1 VVSNIPPVPDEPDE
15 PEWLKSKGT
24 VKLSSLP
31 ATTIPVLDATVAVAT
46 VAATLPSVTESPPSA
61 TSSHGVADGPAAEFF
76 KSPLVP
82 SLSESISEQALPGPV
97 IPDVGP
103 NYGLLAVTPLAVP
116 DTGPGVAIPLANAA
130 VMDPHASEPEAVAG
144 ADHRSGAA
152 ALPALSPPP
161 SAEPGDAPDEDE
173 APPRPEGPL
182 LEPDPVALDEFDV
195 TAPVDADAAS
205 NSIAENAAA
214 GTKVGIT
221 ASAFDADATTS
232 GVTYSLANDGGGR
245 FAIDAVTGEVSVA
258 AGASFDRESES
269 AITVVVTAT
278 SQDGSASTQSF
289 AIAVTDVDEF
299 DVTPVSDSNATANAV
314 TENAAIGTAVG
325 ITAFASD
332 GDATTNGVTYAL
344 TDDAGGR
351 FAIDATTGV
360 VTVAGAI
367 DREAGATQAITVRAT
382 SADGSTTT
390 QSYTITINDV
400 DEFDVTP
407 VSDSNAVAN
416 AVTENAAIGTTV
428 GITAFASDGDAT
440 NSGVTYALTDDAG
453 GRFAI
458 DATTGVVTV
467 AGAIDRE
474 AGATQAIT
482 VRATSAD
489 GSTAT
494 QTYSIAVTD
503 VDEFDVS
510 PVSDSNAAANAVTEN
525 AAIGTTVGITAFAS
539 DGDATNSGVTYSL
552 ANDAGGR
559 FAIDATTGV
568 VTVAG
573 AIDREAGATQAITVR
588 ATSADGST
596 ATQSY
601 TIAIN
606 DADEFDVTPV
616 GDSNATSNSIA
627 ENAAAGTKV
636 GITAFASDGDAT
648 TSGITYSLANDG
660 GGRFVIDAATGE
672 VSVAAGASFDRE
684 SESAITVAVT
694 ATSQDGSVSTQSFAI
709 AVTDVDEFDVTAP
722 VDADAATN
730 SIAENAAAGT
740 KVGITGF
747 ASDGDATT
755 SGITYSLANDAG
767 GRFVIDAATGEV
779 SVAAGA
785 SFDRESESA
794 ITVAVTATSQDGSA
808 STQSFA
814 IAVTDVDEFDVTAP
828 VDTDAAAN
836 SIAENAAAG
845 TKVGITASAF
855 DADATTSGVT
865 YSLANDGGGRFAIDA
880 VTGEVSVAAGASFD
894 RESESAI
901 TVVVTATSQDG
912 SASTQSFA
920 IAVTDVDEFDVTAP
934 VDTDAAANSIA
945 ENAAAGTKVGI
956 TGFASD
962 GDATTSGITYSL
974 ANDAG
979 GRFVI
984 DAATGEVSVAAG
996 ASFDRESESAI
1007 TVAVT
1012 ATSQDGS
1019 ASTQSFAIAVTD
1031 VDEFDVTPVSD
1042 SNAAANAVTENAA
1055 IGTTVG
1061 ITGFASDGDA
1071 TNSGVTYA
1079 LTDNAG
1085 GRFAIDATTGVVTVA
1100 GAIDREAGATQAITV
1115 RATSA
1120 DGSTTTQSY
1129 SIAVGDVDEFDVTP
1143 VADSNAA
1150 ANAVT
1155 ENAAIGTT
1163 VGITAFASD
1172 GDATTN
1178 GITYALTDDAG
1189 GRFAIDAATGVV
1201 TVAGAIDREA
1211 GATQAIIVRATSA
1224 DGSTATQTYSIAV
1237 GDADEFDV
1245 TPVSDSNAAAN
1256 AVTENA
1262 AIGTTVGITAFA
1274 SDGDATTN
1282 GVTYSLTDNAGGRF
1296 AIDATTGV
1304 VTVAGAIDRE
1314 AGATQAITVRAT
1326 SADGSTAT
1334 QTYSIA
1340 VGDADEFDVTAP
1352 VDTDA
1357 AANAVTE
1364 NAAIGTTVG
1373 ITAFAS
1379 DGDATTNG
1387 VTYALTDDAGGR
1399 FAIDA
1404 TTGVVT
1410 VAGAIDREA
1419 GATQAITVRATSA
1432 DGSTATQSYSI
1443 AVTDVDEFD
1452 VTAPVDADVA
1462 SNSIAENAA
1471 AGTTVGITAFAS
1483 DGDATTNGITY
1494 ALTDDAGGRFAIDA
1508 TTGVVT
1514 VAGAIDRE
1522 AGATQA
1528 ITVRATSADGS
1539 TTTQSY
1545 SIAVGDVDEFDV
1557 TPVAD
1562 SNAAANA
1569 VTENAAIGTTV
1580 GITAFASDGDAT
1592 TNGITYALTDDAGG
1606 RFAIDAATGVVTV
1619 AGAIDREAG
1628 ATQAIIVRATS
1639 ADGSTATQTYSIAV
1653 GDADEFDVTPV
1664 SDSNAAANAV
1674 TENAAIGTTVGI
1686 TAFASDGD
1694 ATTNGVTY
1702 SLTDNAGGRFAI
1714 DATTGVVTV
1723 AGAIDREAGATQAI
1737 TVRATSADGSTA
1749 TQTYSIAVGDADEF
1763 DVTAPVDTD
1772 AAANAVTENAAIG
1785 TTVGITAFASD
1796 GDATNSGVTYAL
1808 TDDAGGRFAID
1819 ATTGVVTVA
1828 GAIDRE
1834 AGATQAIIVRATS
1847 ADGSTAT
1854 QTYSIAVGDADEFDV
1869 TPVSDSN
1876 AAANAVTENAAIGT
1890 TVGITAFASDG
1901 DATTNGITYSL
1912 TDDAGGRFA
1921 IDAATGVVTVAG
1933 AIDREAGATQAITV
1947 RATSADGSTATQT
1960 YSIAVGDADEFDVSP
1975 VADSNAAADAVTENA
1990 AIGTTVGVTAFA
2002 SDGDAGNSG
2011 VTYALTDD
2019 AGGRFAIDATTGVVT
2034 VAGAIDREAGATQ
2047 AITVRATSADGS
2059 TATQSYT
2066 IAINDADEFDVTAP
2080 VDADAATNSIAE
2092 NAAAG
2097 TKVGITGFA
2106 SDGDA
2111 TNSGV
2116 TYSLTDD
2123 AGGRFVIDAATGE
2136 VSVAAGASFDRE
2148 SESAITVAVT
2158 ATSEDGSASTQSF
2171 AIAVTDVDEFDV
2183 TAPVDADAAAN
2194 SIAENAAAGTKVG
2207 ITGLASDGD
2216 ATTSGITYSL
2226 ANDGG
2231 GRFVIDAATG
2241 EVSVAAGA
2249 SFDRE
2254 SESAITVAVTAT
2266 SQDGSASTQSFAIAV
2281 TDVDE
2286 FDVTAPVD
2294 VDAAANSIAENA
2306 AAGTKVGITG
2316 FASDGDATTSGVTYS
2331 LANDG
2336 GGRFVID
2343 AATGEVSV
2351 AAGASFDRE
2360 SESAITV
2367 VVTATSQDGSAS
2379 AQSFAIAVTDV
2390 DEFDVSPVTDS
2401 NAAANAVTENA
2412 AIGTTVGVT
2421 AFASDGD
2428 ATNSGVTY
2436 ALTDDAG
2443 GRFAIDATTG
2453 VVTVA
2458 GAIDREAG
2466 ATQAITVRATS
2477 ADGST
2482 ATQSYT
2488 ITINDVDEF
2497 DVTAP
2502 VDADVASNSI
2512 AENAAA
2518 GTKVGITGFASDGDA
2533 TTSGITYSLANDGGG
2548 RFVIDAATGEVS
2560 VAAGASFD
2568 RESESAITVAVTATS
2583 QDGSASTQSFAIAVT
2598 DVDEFDVTPVS
2609 DSNAAANAVTENAA
2623 IGTTVGITAFAS
2635 DGDATTNGVTYSLT
2649 DDAGGRFAIDATTG
2663 VVTVAGA
2670 IDREAGATRSIT
2682 VTATSQDG
2690 STATQSYTITINDA
2704 DEFDVTPVGDS
2715 NAAANAVTE
2724 NAAIGTTVGITAFAS
2739 DGDATNSGVTYALT
2753 DDAGGRFAIDATTG
2767 VVTVA
2772 GAIDR
2777 EAGATQAITVTAT
2790 SADGSTATQSYT
2802 IAINDVDEFDV
2813 TAVTD
2818 SNAAANA
2825 VTENAA
2831 IGTVV
2836 GITAFASDGDATNSG
2851 VTYALTDNAGGRFA
2865 IDATTGVVTVAGAI
2879 DREAGATQAI
2889 TVRATSADGSTATQS
2904 YSIAVGDVDEFDVT
2918 PVGDSNAAAN
2928 AVTENAAIGTVVGI
2942 TAFASDGDATN
2953 SGVTYA
2959 LTDNAGGRFAIDATT
2974 GVVTVAGAIDREA
2987 GATQAITVRATSADG
3002 STATQSYSIAVTD
3015 VDEFDVTP
3023 VSDSN
3028 AAANAVTENAAIGTT
3043 VGITAF
3049 ASDGDAT
3056 NSGVTYALTDDAG
3069 GRFAIDATTGVVTVA
3084 GAIDREAGAT
3094 QAITVTA
3101 TSADGSTATQSYS
3114 IAVTDVDE
3122 FDVTPVSDSNAAAN
3136 AVTENAAI
3144 GTTVGITAF
3153 ASDGDATTNGVT
3165 YALTDDAGGRF
3176 AIDATTG
3183 VVTVAGAIDREA
3195 GATQAI
3201 IVRATSA
3208 DGSTATQS
3216 YSIAVGD
3223 ADEFDVTP
3231 VADSNAAANAVTE
3244 NAAIGTTVGITAF
3257 ASDGDATNSGVTYA
3271 LTDNA
3276 GGRFAI
3282 DATTGVVTVAGAL
3295 NFETSAS
3302 HAITVRATSADGST
3316 ASQTFNIGVND
3327 LNDETPTN
3335 ISLASTG
3342 INEERTG
3349 KITFTL
3355 AGEKDVDPPLVEVFA
3370 NGVSL
3375 GIVQL
3380 TNAHDTRT
3388 QGFGDLSDLEAAAQ
3402 TFTLNLPLGVT
3413 DPGSISFRLLNDSWD
3428 PTTGYDTNFYV
3439 RDVTVGST
3447 SLAGSQ
3453 GTGSPYIFGN
3463 WAQVNSND
3471 APISFAP
3478 PSGGWDTRQIAGTL
3492 SATDADASNSFT
3504 YTLTSD
3510 PSGLFEISGDKI
3522 IVKPGLETN
3531 FEAATS
3537 HTVTVQVN
3545 DGAGHTFSR
3554 VFTIAVN
3561 NINEA
3566 PTDIAFDGNS
3576 SLATTSGGTL
3586 VGPQAADHPDLMV
3599 GFALDEGTGTTAAS
3613 LNGGAT
3619 LTLLNGAGWTSAPV
3633 GSAINL
3639 AGGTTNAGAQ
3649 AQLTP
3654 FAHSGAI
3661 SVSMYARM
3669 DNVDGGTR
3677 EWQRLFDFGNT
3688 NNTINGGQVF
3698 NTDDMRLEVIVNGT
3712 YYSVVAADAIQDG
3725 EWAHWSFTVSET
3737 GVMRIYKDGLLLAEA
3752 QGATPVLDGNGV
3764 YRLGAS
3770 SFGGDDSLDGAI
3782 ADVTIHRDDL
3792 TAAEVAQLA
3801 NNSSIGLTASTAIAT
3816 VSSVSSPVAGDTFT
3830 FSLTDN
3836 AGGVFTIDAST
3847 GEISLSSAYDVPGGV
3862 PEFVASSGSLN
3873 PFNGIDQGTDT
3884 NPHLVDIDNDGDLD
3898 LFVGRD
3904 NGGLAFY
3911 RNTGTSTTPTYVFVQ
3926 HNPFTLNSNATD
3938 NDPTF
3943 VDIDNDGDMDAFVSD
3958 ISGSTQYF
3966 RNVGTAANPSFA
3978 AAVTNPFGLADAGS
3992 YTAITFA
3999 DLDGDGD
4006 SDAIIGDDS
4015 GNLDYFRN
4023 TGTASSPAFT
4033 YIGANPFGL
4042 ADVGTYAA
4050 PDFADFDNDGDLD
4063 GLVGRSDGQ
4072 FVYFENIG
4080 TATAPS
4086 FVATTNP
4093 FGLIDIGAGSNV
4105 DAGDIDGDGD
4115 LDLLVGRS
4123 DGTIAYFTNVGGH
4136 SGTVFSDTVTVRVT
4150 GSSGES
4156 YSETI
4161 GIHLGTERA
4170 DTITGTA
4177 LSDIIYGLG
4186 QTGDTLSG
4194 GGGDDSIYGS
4204 DGNDQISGGDGND
4217 MLVGN
4222 GGSDAING
4230 GAGIDTVDY
4239 SASSAGVTI
4248 NLATGAAGIG
4258 GDAQGDTLVGIENV
4272 TGSAFADTLVGNAD
4286 ANSFRGGNGD
4296 DTLTGGGGSDWFTL
4310 AVGDDRD
4317 SISGGTGGGWIDTI
4331 EMEGMAPGTFT
4342 LELDSGASITSQNAS
4357 EIILSA
4363 DASGRI
4369 LYGNG
4374 DRVDF
4379 SGIERITW

>member
-1 VVSNIPPVPDEPDE
+1 MPAAASPSTPPPASSRWPG
-15 PEWLKSKGT
+15 PSTARPGATQAIT
-24 VKLSSLP
+24 VR
-31 ATTIPVLDATVAVAT
+31 
-46 VAATLPSVTESPPSA
+46 A
-61 TSSHGVADGPAAEFF
+61 TSADG
-76 KSPLVP
+76 STTTQ
-82 SLSESISEQALPGPV
+82 SYTIT
-97 IPDVGP
+97 INDV
-103 NYGLLAVTPLAVP
+103 
-116 DTGPGVAIPLANAA
+116 
-130 VMDPHASEPEAVAG
+130 
-144 ADHRSGAA
+144 
-152 ALPALSPPP
+152 
-161 SAEPGDAPDEDE
+161 
-173 APPRPEGPL
+173 
-182 LEPDPVALDEFDV
+182 DEFDV
-195 TAPVDADAAS
+195 TAPVDADVAP

-221 ASAFDADATTS
+221 GFASDGDATNS
-232 GVTYSLANDGGGR
+232 GVTYSLTDDAGGR
-245 FAIDAVTGEVSVA
+245 FVIDAVTGEVSVA

-269 AITVVVTAT
+269 AITVAVTAMSQDGSASTQSFAIAVTDADEFDVTPVSDSNAAANAVTENAAIGTTVGVTAFASDGDATNSGVTYSLTDDAGGRFVIDAATGEVSVAAGASFDRESESAITVAVTAT

-299 DVTPVSDSNATANAV
+299 DVAPVSDSNAAANAV
-314 TENAAIGTAVG
+314 TENAAIGTTVG

-332 GDATTNGVTYAL
+332 GDATNSGITYALTDDAGGRFAIDAATGVVTVAGAIDREAGATQAITVRATSADGSTATQSYTITINDADEFDVTAVTDSNAAANAVTENAAIGTTVGVTAFASDGDATNSGVTYAL

-367 DREAGATQAITVRAT
+367 DREAGASQAITVRAT
-382 SADGSTTT
+382 SADGSTAT
-390 QSYTITINDV
+390 QSYTIAINDV
-400 DEFDVTP
+400 DEFDVTA
-407 VSDSNAVAN
+407 VSDSNAAAN

-474 AGATQAIT
+474 AGASQAIT

-494 QTYSIAVTD
+494 QSYTIAIND
-503 VDEFDVS
+503 VDEFDVTA
-510 PVSDSNAAANAVTEN
+510 VSDSNAAANAVTEN

-539 DGDATNSGVTYSL
+539 DGDATNSGVTYALTDDAGGRFAIDAATGVVTVAGAIDREAGATQAITVRATSADGSTTTQSYTITINDVDEFDVTAPVDADVAPNSIAENAAAGTKVGITGFASDGDATNSGVTYSL
-552 ANDAGGR
+552 TDDAGGRFVIDAVTGEVSVAAGASFDRESESAITVAVTAMSQDGSASTQSFAIAVTDADEFDVTPVSDSNAAANAVTENAAIGTTVGVTAFASDGDATNSGVTYSLTDDAGGRFVIDAATGEVSVAAGASFDRESESAITVAVTATSQDGSASTQSFAIAVTDVDEFDVAPVSDSNAAANAVTENAAIGTTVGITAFASDGDATNSGITYALTDDAGGRFAIDAATGVVTVAGAIDREAGATQAITVRATSADGSTATQSYTITINDADEFDVTAVTDSNAAANAVTENAAIGTTVGVTAFASDGDATNSGVTYALTDDAGGRFAIDATTGVVTVAGAIDREAGASQAITVRATSADGSTATQSYTIAINDVDEFDVTAVSDSNAAANAVTENAAIGTTVGITAFASDGDATNSGVTYALTDDAGGRFAIDATTGVVTVAGAIDREAGASQAITVRATSADGSTATQSYTIAINDVDEFDVTAVSDSNAAANAVTENAAIGTTVGITAFASDGDATNSGITYALTDDAGGR

-606 DADEFDVTPV
+606 D
-616 GDSNATSNSIA
+616 
-627 ENAAAGTKV
+627 
-636 GITAFASDGDAT
+636 
-648 TSGITYSLANDG
+648 
-660 GGRFVIDAATGE
+660 
-672 VSVAAGASFDRE
+672 
-684 SESAITVAVT
+684 
-694 ATSQDGSVSTQSFAI
+694 
-709 AVTDVDEFDVTAP
+709 VDEFDVTAP
-722 VDADAATN
+722 VDADAAAN

-747 ASDGDATT
+747 ASDDDATT
-755 SGITYSLANDAG
+755 SGVIYSLDNDGG

-845 TKVGITASAF
+845 TKVGITGFAS
-855 DADATTSGVT
+855 DGDATTSGVT
-865 YSLANDGGGRFAIDA
+865 YSLANDG
-880 VTGEVSVAAGASFD
+880 
-894 RESESAI
+894 
-901 TVVVTATSQDG
+901 
-912 SASTQSFA
+912 
-920 IAVTDVDEFDVTAP
+920 
-934 VDTDAAANSIA
+934 
-945 ENAAAGTKVGI
+945 
-956 TGFASD
+956 
-962 GDATTSGITYSL
+962 
-974 ANDAG
+974 G

-1079 LTDNAG
+1079 LTD
-1085 GRFAIDATTGVVTVA
+1085 D
-1100 GAIDREAGATQAITV
+1100 
-1115 RATSA
+1115 
-1120 DGSTTTQSY
+1120 
-1129 SIAVGDVDEFDVTP
+1129 
-1143 VADSNAA
+1143 
-1150 ANAVT
+1150 
-1155 ENAAIGTT
+1155 
-1163 VGITAFASD
+1163 
-1172 GDATTN
+1172 
-1178 GITYALTDDAG
+1178 
-1189 GRFAIDAATGVV
+1189 
-1201 TVAGAIDREA
+1201 
-1211 GATQAIIVRATSA
+1211 
-1224 DGSTATQTYSIAV
+1224 
-1237 GDADEFDV
+1237 
-1245 TPVSDSNAAAN
+1245 
-1256 AVTENA
+1256 
-1262 AIGTTVGITAFA
+1262 
-1274 SDGDATTN
+1274 
-1282 GVTYSLTDNAGGRF
+1282 AGGRF

-1340 VGDADEFDVTAP
+1340 VGDVDEFDVTAVSDSNAAANAVTENAAIGTTVGITAFASDGDATNSGVTYSLTDDAGGRFAIDPTTGVVTVAGAIDREAGATQAITVTATSADGSTATQSYTITINDVDEFDVTAP
-1352 VDTDA
+1352 VDADAAANSIAENAAAGTKVGITGFASDGDATTSGVTYSLDNDGGGRFVIDAATGEVSVAAGASFDRESESAITVAVTATSQDGSASTQSFAIAVTDVDEFDVTAVSDSNAAANAVTENAAIGTTVGITAFASDGDATNSGITYALTDDAGGRFAIDAATGVVTVAGAIDREAGATQAITVRATSADGSTATQSYSIAVGDADEFDVTPVGDSNAAANAVTENAAVGTAVGITAFASDGDATNSGVTYSLTDDAGGRFAIDAATGVVTVAGAIDREAGATQAITVRATSADGSTTTQSYTITINDVDEFDVTAPVDADVASNSIAENAAAGTKVGITGFASDGDATTSGITYSLANDGGGHFVIDAATGEVSVAAGASFDRESESAITVAVTATSQDGSTATQSYSIAIGDVDEFDVTPVGDSNA

-1432 DGSTATQSYSI
+1432 DGST
-1443 AVTDVDEFD
+1443 
-1452 VTAPVDADVA
+1452 
-1462 SNSIAENAA
+1462 
-1471 AGTTVGITAFAS
+1471 
-1483 DGDATTNGITY
+1483 
-1494 ALTDDAGGRFAIDA
+1494 
-1508 TTGVVT
+1508 
-1514 VAGAIDRE
+1514 
-1522 AGATQA
+1522 
-1528 ITVRATSADGS
+1528 
-1539 TTTQSY
+1539 TTQSY
-1545 SIAVGDVDEFDV
+1545 SIAINDVDEFDV
-1557 TPVAD
+1557 TPV
-1562 SNAAANA
+1562 S
-1569 VTENAAIGTTV
+1569 
-1580 GITAFASDGDAT
+1580 
-1592 TNGITYALTDDAGG
+1592 
-1606 RFAIDAATGVVTV
+1606 
-1619 AGAIDREAG
+1619 
-1628 ATQAIIVRATS
+1628 
-1639 ADGSTATQTYSIAV
+1639 
-1653 GDADEFDVTPV
+1653 
-1664 SDSNAAANAV
+1664 
-1674 TENAAIGTTVGI
+1674 
-1686 TAFASDGD
+1686 
-1694 ATTNGVTY
+1694 
-1702 SLTDNAGGRFAI
+1702 
-1714 DATTGVVTV
+1714 
-1723 AGAIDREAGATQAI
+1723 
-1737 TVRATSADGSTA
+1737 
-1749 TQTYSIAVGDADEF
+1749 
-1763 DVTAPVDTD
+1763 
-1772 AAANAVTENAAIG
+1772 
-1785 TTVGITAFASD
+1785 
-1796 GDATNSGVTYAL
+1796 
-1808 TDDAGGRFAID
+1808 
-1819 ATTGVVTVA
+1819 
-1828 GAIDRE
+1828 
-1834 AGATQAIIVRATS
+1834 
-1847 ADGSTAT
+1847 
-1854 QTYSIAVGDADEFDV
+1854 
-1869 TPVSDSN
+1869 
-1876 AAANAVTENAAIGT
+1876 
-1890 TVGITAFASDG
+1890 
-1901 DATTNGITYSL
+1901 
-1912 TDDAGGRFA
+1912 
-1921 IDAATGVVTVAG
+1921 
-1933 AIDREAGATQAITV
+1933 
-1947 RATSADGSTATQT
+1947 
-1960 YSIAVGDADEFDVSP
+1960 
-1975 VADSNAAADAVTENA
+1975 
-1990 AIGTTVGVTAFA
+1990 
-2002 SDGDAGNSG
+2002 
-2011 VTYALTDD
+2011 
-2019 AGGRFAIDATTGVVT
+2019 
-2034 VAGAIDREAGATQ
+2034 
-2047 AITVRATSADGS
+2047 
-2059 TATQSYT
+2059 
-2066 IAINDADEFDVTAP
+2066 
-2080 VDADAATNSIAE
+2080 
-2092 NAAAG
+2092 
-2097 TKVGITGFA
+2097 
-2106 SDGDA
+2106 
-2111 TNSGV
+2111 
-2116 TYSLTDD
+2116 
-2123 AGGRFVIDAATGE
+2123 
-2136 VSVAAGASFDRE
+2136 
-2148 SESAITVAVT
+2148 
-2158 ATSEDGSASTQSF
+2158 
-2171 AIAVTDVDEFDV
+2171 
-2183 TAPVDADAAAN
+2183 
-2194 SIAENAAAGTKVG
+2194 
-2207 ITGLASDGD
+2207 
-2216 ATTSGITYSL
+2216 
-2226 ANDGG
+2226 
-2231 GRFVIDAATG
+2231 
-2241 EVSVAAGA
+2241 
-2249 SFDRE
+2249 
-2254 SESAITVAVTAT
+2254 
-2266 SQDGSASTQSFAIAV
+2266 
-2281 TDVDE
+2281 
-2286 FDVTAPVD
+2286 
-2294 VDAAANSIAENA
+2294 
-2306 AAGTKVGITG
+2306 
-2316 FASDGDATTSGVTYS
+2316 
-2331 LANDG
+2331 
-2336 GGRFVID
+2336 
-2343 AATGEVSV
+2343 
-2351 AAGASFDRE
+2351 
-2360 SESAITV
+2360 
-2367 VVTATSQDGSAS
+2367 
-2379 AQSFAIAVTDV
+2379 
-2390 DEFDVSPVTDS
+2390 DS

-2436 ALTDDAG
+2436 
-2443 GRFAIDATTG
+2443 
-2453 VVTVA
+2453 
-2458 GAIDREAG
+2458 
-2466 ATQAITVRATS
+2466 
-2477 ADGST
+2477 
-2482 ATQSYT
+2482 
-2488 ITINDVDEF
+2488 
-2497 DVTAP
+2497 
-2502 VDADVASNSI
+2502 
-2512 AENAAA
+2512 
-2518 GTKVGITGFASDGDA
+2518 
-2533 TTSGITYSLANDGGG
+2533 
-2548 RFVIDAATGEVS
+2548 
-2560 VAAGASFD
+2560 
-2568 RESESAITVAVTATS
+2568 
-2583 QDGSASTQSFAIAVT
+2583 
-2598 DVDEFDVTPVS
+2598 
-2609 DSNAAANAVTENAA
+2609 
-2623 IGTTVGITAFAS
+2623 
-2635 DGDATTNGVTYSLT
+2635 SLT
-2649 DDAGGRFAIDATTG
+2649 DD
-2663 VVTVAGA
+2663 
-2670 IDREAGATRSIT
+2670 
-2682 VTATSQDG
+2682 
-2690 STATQSYTITINDA
+2690 
-2704 DEFDVTPVGDS
+2704 
-2715 NAAANAVTE
+2715 
-2724 NAAIGTTVGITAFAS
+2724 
-2739 DGDATNSGVTYALT
+2739 
-2753 DDAGGRFAIDATTG
+2753 
-2767 VVTVA
+2767 
-2772 GAIDR
+2772 
-2777 EAGATQAITVTAT
+2777 
-2790 SADGSTATQSYT
+2790 
-2802 IAINDVDEFDV
+2802 
-2813 TAVTD
+2813 
-2818 SNAAANA
+2818 
-2825 VTENAA
+2825 
-2831 IGTVV
+2831 
-2836 GITAFASDGDATNSG
+2836 
-2851 VTYALTDNAGGRFA
+2851 AGGRFA

-2904 YSIAVGDVDEFDVT
+2904 YSIAVGDVDEFDVS
-2918 PVGDSNAAAN
+2918 PVSDSNAATNSIA
-2928 AVTENAAIGTVVGI
+2928 ENAAAGTKVGI

-2959 LTDNAGGRFAIDATT
+2959 LTDNAGGRFAIDAAT

-3002 STATQSYSIAVTD
+3002 STATQSYSIAVGD
-3015 VDEFDVTP
+3015 VDEFDVAP

-3028 AAANAVTENAAIGTT
+3028 AVANAVTENAAIGTA

-3056 NSGVTYALTDDAG
+3056 NSGVTYALTDNAG
-3069 GRFAIDATTGVVTVA
+3069 GRFAIDAA
-3084 GAIDREAGAT
+3084 
-3094 QAITVTA
+3094 
-3101 TSADGSTATQSYS
+3101 
-3114 IAVTDVDE
+3114 
-3122 FDVTPVSDSNAAAN
+3122 
-3136 AVTENAAI
+3136 
-3144 GTTVGITAF
+3144 
-3153 ASDGDATTNGVT
+3153 
-3165 YALTDDAGGRF
+3165 
-3176 AIDATTG
+3176 TG

-3208 DGSTATQS
+3208 DGSTATQT

-3223 ADEFDVTP
+3223 VDEFDVTA
-3231 VADSNAAANAVTE
+3231 VSDSNAAANAVTE
-3244 NAAIGTTVGITAF
+3244 NAAIGTTVGVTAF
-3257 ASDGDATNSGVTYA
+3257 ASDGDATTNGVTYA
-3271 LTDNA
+3271 LTDDA

-3355 AGEKDVDPPLVEVFA
+3355 AGEKDLDPPLVEVFA

-3388 QGFGDLSDLEAAAQ
+3388 QGYSDLSDLEAAAQ

-3413 DPGSISFRLLNDSWD
+3413 DPGTISFRLLNDSWD
-3428 PTTGYDTNFYV
+3428 PTNGYDTNFYV

-3447 SLAGSQ
+3447 TLAGSQ
-3453 GTGSPYIFGN
+3453 GTGSPYISGN

-3471 APISFAP
+3471 APLSFAP

-3586 VGPQAADHPDLMV
+3586 VGPQAADHPDLIV
-3599 GFALDEGTGTTAAS
+3599 GFALDEGTGTTATS

-3688 NNTINGGQVF
+3688 TNTINAGQVF
-3698 NTDDMRLEVIVNGT
+3698 TSDDMRLEVIVNGT

-3801 NNSSIGLTASTAIAT
+3801 NNSSIGLTANTAIAT

-3836 AGGVFTIDAST
+3836 AGGAFTIDAST
-3847 GEISLSSAYDVPGGV
+3847 GEISLTSAHDVPGGL
-3862 PEFVASSGSLN
+3862 PEFVQRTGSLN
-3873 PFNGIDQGTDT
+3873 PFNGIDQG
-3884 NPHLVDIDNDGDLD
+3884 NFSKPELVDIDNDGDLD
-3898 LFVGRD
+3898 LFVGREAA
-3904 NGGLAFY
+3904 GVAYY
-3911 RNTGTSTTPTYVFVQ
+3911 RNTGTAENPVYVFQQ
-3926 HNPFTLNSNATD
+3926 HNPFTLNTNAAHGD
-3938 NDPTF
+3938 ITF
-3943 VDIDNDGDMDAFVSD
+3943 VDINNDGDMDAFVSD
-3958 ISGSTQYF
+3958 SNGNTQYF
-3966 RNVGTAANPSFA
+3966 QNVGTASSPSFA
-3978 AAVTNPFGLADAGS
+3978 AAVTNPFGLSDAGS
-3992 YTAITFA
+3992 NTAITFA
-3999 DLDGDGD
+3999 DLDSDGD
-4006 SDAIIGDDS
+4006 QDAIIGNS
-4015 GNLDYFRN
+4015 LGNFRIFQN
-4023 TGTASSPAFT
+4023 TGSASSPAFT
-4033 YIGANPFGL
+4033 YVGQDLLGL
-4042 ADVGTYAA
+4042 SEVGDDAA
-4050 PDFADFDNDGDLD
+4050 PVFADFDNDGDLD
-4063 GLVGRSDGQ
+4063 ALVGREDGQ
-4072 FVYFENIG
+4072 FSYFQNTG
-4080 TATAPS
+4080 SPTAPN
-4086 FVATTNP
+4086 FVATMNP
-4093 FGLIDIGAGSNV
+4093 FGLVNVGTLSNV
-4105 DAGDIDGDGD
+4105 DVGDIDADGD

-4136 SGTVFSDTVTVRVT
+4136 TGTVFSDTVTVRVT
-4150 GSSGES
+4150 GSGGES

-4161 GIHLGTERA
+4161 GIHLGTLRA

-4177 LSDIIYGLG
+4177 LSDVIYGLG

-4248 NLATGAAGIG
+4248 NLATGAAGVG
-4258 GDAQGDTLVGIENV
+4258 GDAQGDTLVSIENV
-4272 TGSAFADTLVGNAD
+4272 TGSAFADTLVGNASD
-4286 ANSFRGGNGD
+4286 NSLHGGKGN
-4296 DTLTGGGGSDWFTL
+4296 DTLTGGNGSDWFTL
-4310 AVGDDRD
+4310 AVGDGLDTV
-4317 SISGGTGGGWIDTI
+4317 SGGTGVGWIDTI
-4331 EMEGMAPGTFT
+4331 EMADMSQGSFT
-4342 LELDSGASITSQNAS
+4342 LTLNAGSTISSQNAS

-4363 DASGRI
+4363 DAAGHI